1 MPVKPSD
8 AEEEYFRRLELERR
22 KTAEL
27 DSRKLVAV
35 AAEAERQRQLH
46 YMKCPKC
53 GKDLVEIDYRDLKID
68 KCTGC
73 EGVWLDPGELEA
85 VARAEKPTFQR
96 IFGTFRRGD

>member
-27 DSRKLVAV
+27 DTSKLV
-35 AAEAERQRQLH
+35 AEAERRRERDLH
-46 YMKCPKC
+46 FMKCPKC
-53 GKDLVEIDYRDLKID
+53 GRDLVEIDYRELKVD

-85 VARAEKPTFQR
+85 VTRVERSTFER
-96 IFGTFRRGD
+96 VFGTFRRRD

>member
-1 MPVKPSD
+1 MMRRPSE
-8 AEEEYFRRLELERR
+8 AEDEYFARLEVERR

-27 DSRKLVAV
+27 DTRRIV
-35 AAEAERQRQLH
+35 AEAERARRRELH

-53 GKDLVEIDYRDLKID
+53 GGDLVEIDYRDLKID

-85 VARAEKPTFQR
+85 VAKADKSTFDR
-96 IFGTFRRGD
+96 VFGTFRRRD

>member
-1 MPVKPSD
+1 MTRKPSD
-8 AEEEYFRRLELERR
+8 AEQEYFTRLELERR

-27 DSRKLVAV
+27 DTRRVV
-35 AAEAERQRQLH
+35 AEAERARLRELH

-53 GKDLVEIDYRDLKID
+53 GRDLVEIDYRDLKID

-85 VARAEKPTFQR
+85 VARVPKPTFDR
-96 IFGTFRRGD
+96 IFGAFRRRD

>member
-1 MPVKPSD
+1 MTRKPSE
-8 AEEEYFRRLELERR
+8 AEEEYFTRLELERR

-27 DSRKLVAV
+27 DTRRVV
-35 AAEAERQRQLH
+35 AEAERARLRELH

-53 GKDLVEIDYRDLKID
+53 GRDLVEIDYRDLKVD

-85 VARAEKPTFQR
+85 VGRVERSTFDR
-96 IFGTFRRGD
+96 VFGAFRRRD